1 MPTLRVYDH
10 LRRQLV
16 DFVPVHPGK
25 VGMYVCGLTPQDRP
39 HVGHMRSFVA
49 GDVMRRY
56 LEYCGYDVTYVQNF
70 TDIDDRIITKAND
83 EGVDYTVVAA
93 RNIEAYFRASDALH
107 IRRATVYPYATQHIP
122 EILDLISKLISSG
135 HAYAAGGDVFY
146 AVESFAG
153 YGKLSGKK
161 LDELRAGSRIEID
174 EDKRNP
180 LDFVL
185 WKGAKPGEPSW
196 ETPWGPGRPG
206 WHIECSAMAMK
217 YLGTTL
223 DLHGGGEDLFFP
235 HHENEI
241 AQSEAATGQEFCRH
255 WVEARFVNL
264 SGEKMSKSTGHF
276 VPVEDV
282 VKDYDPEALRLYVI
296 ATHYRTAIEFAWE
309 RVSETSVGLARLHA
323 VLKLAREAEAAGA
336 TAGATAGSGG
346 GALDAEIA
354 ATRDAFHVAMCDDFN
369 TPRAVASLYD
379 LSRIANRA
387 ATAGHSGA
395 LVKAATELRACG
407 ALLGLFWNERADDT
421 FDAAI
426 LALADQREAARQVKE
441 WATADA
447 LRAQLAE
454 RGVIVEDKRPSGYQL
469 KRKG

>member
-1 MPTLRVYDH
+1 
-10 LRRQLV
+10 
-16 DFVPVHPGK
+16 
-25 VGMYVCGLTPQDRP
+25 MYVCGLTPQDRP

-70 TDIDDRIITKAND
+70 TDIDDRIITKANE
-83 EGVDYTVVAA
+83 EGVDYSVVAA

-107 IRRATVYPYATQHIP
+107 IRRATEYPYATRHIP
-122 EILDLISKLISSG
+122 EILDLIGQLIDSD

-161 LDELRAGSRIEID
+161 LDELRAGSRIEVD

-185 WKGAKPGEPSW
+185 WKGAKPGEPAW
-196 ETPWGPGRPG
+196 DTPWGAGRPG

-217 YLGTTL
+217 YLGDTL

-296 ATHYRTAIEFAWE
+296 ATHYRSAIEFAWE

-323 VLKLAREAEAAGA
+323 VLKQAREAEAAGVA
-336 TAGATAGSGG
+336 AGSGG
-346 GALDAEIA
+346 PDLDAEIA
-354 ATRDAFHVAMCDDFN
+354 AARDGFHVAMCDDFN
-369 TPRAVASLYD
+369 TPRAVACLFD
-379 LSRIANRA
+379 LSRVANRA
-387 ATAGHSGA
+387 ATAGQPGA
-395 LVKAATELRACG
+395 MVQAAADLRACG
-407 ALLGLFWNERADDT
+407 ELLGLFWNEPREET
-421 FDAAI
+421 FDAA
-426 LALADQREAARQVKE
+426 LVALAEEREVARQAKD
-441 WATADA
+441 WPRADA
-447 LRAQLAE
+447 LRAQLAAE
-454 RGVIVEDKRPSGYQL
+454 GVAVEDRRPRGYQL
-469 KRKG
+469 KRKA

>member
-16 DFVPVHPGK
+16 DFVPVRPGK

-70 TDIDDRIITKAND
+70 TDIDDRIITKANA
-83 EGVDYTVVAA
+83 EGVDYSVVAA

-107 IRRATVYPYATQHIP
+107 IRRATVYPYATQHIA
-122 EILDLISKLISSG
+122 EIVDIIQALVDKG
-135 HAYAAGGDVFY
+135 FAYASGGDVFY
-146 AVESFAG
+146 AVEKFDG

-161 LDELRAGSRIEID
+161 LDELRAGARIEVD

-185 WKGAKPGEPSW
+185 WKGAKPGEPAW
-196 ETPWGPGRPG
+196 DTPWGPGRPG

-217 YLGTTL
+217 YLGDTL
-223 DLHGGGEDLFFP
+223 DFHGGGEDLFFP

-241 AQSEAATGQEFCRH
+241 AQSEAATGHEFCRH

-296 ATHYRTAIEFAWE
+296 GTHYRTAIEFAWE

-323 VLKLAREAEAAGA
+323 VLKLARDAEAAGA
-336 TAGATAGSGG
+336 TAGSGG
-346 GALDAEIA
+346 EELDAEIA
-354 ATRDAFHVAMCDDFN
+354 AARDGFHAAMCDDFN
-369 TPRAVASLYD
+369 TPRAIACLYD
-379 LSRIANRA
+379 LSRAANRA
-387 ATAGHSGA
+387 AGDGKPQA
-395 LVKAATELRACG
+395 LVAAAAELRACG
-407 ALLGLFWNERADDT
+407 ELLGLFWNEPREET

-426 LALADQREAARQVKE
+426 VALADQREAARQAKD

-447 LRAQLAE
+447 IRAQLAE
-454 RGVIVEDKRPSGYQL
+454 QGVIVEDTRPSGYQL
-469 KRKG
+469 KRKS